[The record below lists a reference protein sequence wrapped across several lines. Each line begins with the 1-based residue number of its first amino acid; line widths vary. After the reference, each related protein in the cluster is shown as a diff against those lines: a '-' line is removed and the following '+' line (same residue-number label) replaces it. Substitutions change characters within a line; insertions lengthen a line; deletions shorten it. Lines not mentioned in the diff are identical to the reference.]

1 MLLAED
7 NELNA
12 EIAVALLKMQKIEV
26 ERAINGQQAAV
37 LFANRPVGY
46 YDVVLMD
53 INMPVMDGLAATRA
67 IRSMNRTDAR
77 TIPIL
82 AMTANTFQ
90 EDRDMAAKAGM
101 TGFLSKPFD
110 VDQLYQALLDAVEPG
125 KERPL

>member
-1 MLLAED
+1 
-7 NELNA
+7 
-12 EIAVALLKMQKIEV
+12 
-26 ERAINGQQAAV
+26 
-37 LFANRPVGY
+37 
-46 YDVVLMD
+46 MD